1 MDFFQN
7 IKNHVEIRNILQE
20 YEIEYEKEK
29 DVEFFD
35 ELITG
40 ITENYPNVPNLSIVL
55 ERILIF
61 LVKRDLSI

>member
-40 ITENYPNVPNLSIVL
+40 ITENYPTVPNLSIVL